1 MLLAGMTRLPEGAVG
16 NDLLSGRAAA
26 AAKSS
31 MLECRDRKT
40 DIPDTHCLTPP
51 PSLHCHYDT
60 RDCTH
65 LRLADSELGTSK
77 ANVLFHSFSFSFAF
91 SLPFLPLSYCRLF
104 FSVFPRFLSLSPSVS
119 LFLSHLLLRLE
130 TSNRTFGQPLSSWQV
145 LK

>member
-1 MLLAGMTRLPEGAVG
+1 MICYPGKQQLQQKKRKKRT
-16 NDLLSGRAAA
+16 
-26 AAKSS
+26 
-31 MLECRDRKT
+31 LECLDRKR

-51 PSLHCHYDT
+51 SLHSLPPLHCHYDT

-65 LRLADSELGTSK
+65 LRLADSELGTSR
-77 ANVLFHSFSFSFAF
+77 ANVLFHSSHSHLLSLSPF
-91 SLPFLPLSYCRLF
+91 SLP
-104 FSVFPRFLSLSPSVS
+104 LSLSPSLIAIYFLCFPSVPLPSVS